1 MLGEFGEVRGCRKGW
16 ILKAL
21 IRVKGFYL
29 LIIYLLWL
37 LLGMILFHS
46 RPWSITEEVILE
58 SQGIFEGRQLAIYIG
73 FFFFFRSFWSF
84 CFFRAP
90 PVAYTT
96 ATAMQDWSCVCHLHH
111 SSRQRCIR
119 NPLSEAMGQTHILM
133 DASRVCKPL
142 SHVGNSH
149 NLPYSK
155 FFFST

>member
-1 MLGEFGEVRGCRKGW
+1 MSQAAGMVKNRVKEDTVPHSPRSRSSMLGEFGEVRGCRKGW

-73 FFFFFRSFWSF
+73 FFFFF
-84 CFFRAP
+84 
-90 PVAYTT
+90 
-96 ATAMQDWSCVCHLHH
+96 
-111 SSRQRCIR
+111 
-119 NPLSEAMGQTHILM
+119 
-133 DASRVCKPL
+133 
-142 SHVGNSH
+142 
-149 NLPYSK
+149 
-155 FFFST
+155 